1 MRNACVHYV
10 FILHDSAFM
19 SRLRPY
25 VSLFL
30 SLRLQFSSDRRT
42 GVRKTKPARGMHA
55 RARTHAG
62 EAVRARACTYMRGA
76 RLAQG
81 PRHSPETRGPFECK
95 GLRKARDALPTDKRY
110 VRRARRWKGLYDSRR
125 NELRDIPRLG
135 TRGRT
140 IFRSRSISR
149 CESDESRTIRDARA
163 ADIRFVLDQAERE
176 HGALRILAVCD
187 CIARFSKERVYMC
200 LRCNALANNYVYN
213 LDKTLETSFGKIT
226 GRLFFLSLIALIEQ

>member
-1 MRNACVHYV
+1 MRAGIMFLFCTTPRSCRVCG
-10 FILHDSAFM
+10 LT
-19 SRLRPY
+19 
-25 VSLFL
+25 SLSF
-30 SLRLQFSSDRRT
+30 SLCDCNFASDRRT

-62 EAVRARACTYMRGA
+62 EAVRACACTYMRGA

-110 VRRARRWKGLYDSRR
+110 VRRARRWKRLYDSRR

-149 CESDESRTIRDARA
+149 CESDESRTIRIARA
-163 ADIRFVLDQAERE
+163 ADIRFVLHQAERE
-176 HGALRILAVCD
+176 HGVLRILAVCD
-187 CIARFSKERVYMC
+187 RIAHFSKERESICVCVGTC
-200 LRCNALANNYVYN
+200 LP
-213 LDKTLETSFGKIT
+213 TIMFTT
-226 GRLFFLSLIALIEQ
+226 